1 MFPFF
6 FFYGSPVEYRSFIRA
21 FESFIESRTCNSTE
35 RPYYLEQYTTR
46 DVKELIKS
54 CHHLPPDVAYEEARK
69 LLKKWFGDEYGVAS
83 AYESKA
89 LGWPPMKPEDGTAL
103 NKFAIFLSNGKNA
116 LPGSQYALKLDQPG
130 NIQKLILS
138 CPLT

>member
-6 FFYGSPVEYRSFIRA
+6 GGNPVDYRSFIRA

-54 CHHLPPDVAYEEARK
+54 CHHLPPDAAYEEARK
-69 LLKKWFGDEYGVAS
+69 LLKKWFGDEYRVAS

-89 LGWPPMKPEDGTAL
+89 LAWPPIRMARPSTNLLSFYRVARMPWREVSMLRNLTSQGTFR
-103 NKFAIFLSNGKNA
+103 NE
-116 LPGSQYALKLDQPG
+116 
-130 NIQKLILS
+130 
-138 CPLT
+138 